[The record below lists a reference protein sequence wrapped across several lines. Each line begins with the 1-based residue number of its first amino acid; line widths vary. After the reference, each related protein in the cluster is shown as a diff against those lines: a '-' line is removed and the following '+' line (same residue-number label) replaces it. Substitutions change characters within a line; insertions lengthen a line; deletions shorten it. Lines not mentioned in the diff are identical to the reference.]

1 MATSTFQHRD
11 GLLLRT
17 FLVLGC
23 FVAAVAVYF
32 VDLGGS
38 SIWDA
43 NEAFYVETP
52 REMIERGDYISPT
65 FNYEPR
71 LNKPVLSYWIVAGFY
86 HLFGVSVGVQRLPI
100 AIGGVVLIAV
110 AFVLARAAWPSA
122 NFQFPVRN
130 YQISPRPLHISWNSE
145 VVGVTVGVGRW
156 KLGVHTIAGLCAALG
171 LAVSPRLMM
180 FARRIFIDIYASMFA
195 ALTLMFFA
203 LSERYP
209 ERRRLFL
216 ILMYV
221 STGLGVLTKGP
232 VFALLPG
239 LVFALYLVVH
249 REVHRVR
256 DMLVPAGVVIVLAI
270 VFPWYVALYQR
281 DGWTYI
287 EAFVF
292 GENFARYTAGLG
304 VNAVRGPLFYL
315 PVVVSDSFP
324 LSLLLFAAAA
334 NWFADRRAPSNDL
347 HDPALRVRTLLWL
360 WVLTIVVFFSIS
372 AAKQDLYIFPVV
384 PAVAALGGIA
394 LVRGLVRG
402 EHARAVRV
410 SIALAG
416 LALIVVGGG
425 ILYLFTGADAVYAV
439 RGAMRL
445 GAIGAIG
452 GTATI
457 ALAALRQPGN
467 AMLALTAS
475 LAAMNWTFVTRV
487 LPSFEAYKPVP
498 AVARVLEA
506 RLQKDDVVATYNV
519 ALPSLVYY
527 LRRHVEMAYDPA
539 PIRAFLESPETTAYV
554 VLSRMD
560 YDYIQQITSARTC
573 IVSTHPTFDVKLR
586 NILARD
592 PLPDVLVIA
601 NRCP

>member
-1 MATSTFQHRD
+1 M
-11 GLLLRT
+11 LLRT
-17 FLVLGC
+17 FLVLVC
-23 FVAAVAVYF
+23 VVAAVGVYF

-52 REMIERGDYISPT
+52 REMIERGDYVFPT

-110 AFVLARAAWPSA
+110 AFLLARAAWPEAHAKLPTS
-122 NFQFPVRN
+122 NSR
-130 YQISPRPLHISWNSE
+130 RPKPEEDFGASK
-145 VVGVTVGVGRW
+145 GTVGSFR
-156 KLGVHTIAGLCAALG
+156 LGVGSWRWGVGTMAGLCAAIG
-171 LAVSPRLMM
+171 LAVSPRLVM

-195 ALTLMFFA
+195 ALTLLFFA
-203 LSERYP
+203 LAERYP

-239 LVFALYLVVH
+239 LVFALYLLVH
-249 REVHRVR
+249 RELRRVR
-256 DMLVPAGVVIVLAI
+256 DMMIPLGVVIVLAL
-270 VFPWYVALYQR
+270 VLPWYVALYQR

-292 GENFARYTAGLG
+292 GENLARYTEGLG
-304 VNAVRGPLFYL
+304 VNAERGPLFYL
-315 PVVVSDSFP
+315 PVVFSDSFP
-324 LSLLLFAAAA
+324 LSVLLFAAAA
-334 NWFADRRAPSNDL
+334 NWVADRRTRNDVG
-347 HDPALRVRTLLWL
+347 DDGAFRVRSLLWL
-360 WVLTIVVFFSIS
+360 WILTIVVFFSIS
-372 AAKQDLYIFPVV
+372 TAKQDLYIFPIV
-384 PAVAALGGIA
+384 PAVAALGAVALLRAIVSAQRARLVKISIAAAGIA
-394 LVRGLVRG
+394 LL
-402 EHARAVRV
+402 
-410 SIALAG
+410 
-416 LALIVVGGG
+416 VVGGG
-425 ILYLFTGADAVYAV
+425 MLYLFAGAGAVYAV
-439 RGAMRL
+439 EGAVLL
-445 GAIGAIG
+445 GGVGVAG
-452 GTATI
+452 GS
-457 ALAALRQPGN
+457 AALVLAVRRQAAN
-467 AMLALTAS
+467 AMLAVV
-475 LAAMNWTFVTRV
+475 AALVTMNWVFVTRV

-498 AVARVLEA
+498 ALARALER
-506 RLQKDDVVATYNV
+506 RLHHDDVVATYNV

-539 PIRAFLESPETTAYV
+539 PIRAFLESPATTAYV

-560 YDYIQQITSARTC
+560 YEYIQQITSARTC
-573 IVSTHPTFDVKLR
+573 IVASHPTFDVKLK
-586 NILARD
+586 NVLARE
-592 PLPDVLVIA
+592 PLPDVLVIT